1 MYRWAYGLL
10 FFAVSAL
17 CETSLYEK
25 ISIPQVSSLQPS
37 SGTFSEKKLYGLSKP
52 MVDYEPHTIYLD
64 ETLSSRDQALVADT
78 LYLQAV
84 MLSSIGILALMP
96 ESVTN
101 WSEAKLKDKSLWTR
115 WKENVSSGPVWDQD
129 DWVINY
135 IGHPVS
141 GAWYYTMA
149 RNDGFSEGESAF
161 FSFLMSTFFWEYGY
175 EAFAEVPSTQ
185 DLIITPLIGSFLGE
199 GMMVLQNKLDK
210 RQGILLGSKTLG
222 NISYFLIDPLGN
234 IAKGIHSLLI
244 ELGFDAKVSMQIRT
258 YPRAQGMP
266 EFTFMTPVE
275 YSMLYGGR
283 EYGFVISIY

>member
-1 MYRWAYGLL
+1 MHRWAYGLL
-10 FFAVSAL
+10 LIAVSAV

-25 ISIPQVSSLQPS
+25 ISIPESPPFQSPMHP
-37 SGTFSEKKLYGLSKP
+37 FSEDKP
-52 MVDYEPHTIYLD
+52 LLLPKTLLDYEPQTIYLD
-64 ETLSSRDQALVADT
+64 ETLSPRDQVLVGDT

-101 WSEAKLKDKSLWTR
+101 WSEAKLKDKSLWSR

-149 RNDGFSEGESAF
+149 RNDGFSQGESAF

-199 GMMVLQNKLDK
+199 GMMVLQNKLDE
-210 RQGILLGSKTLG
+210 RQGILFGSKTLG
-222 NISYFLIDPLGN
+222 NISYFLIDPLGS
-234 IAKGIHSLLI
+234 IAEGIHSLLI
-244 ELGFDAKVSMQIRT
+244 SLGLDAKVSMQIRT

-266 EFTFMTPVE
+266 LFPFMTSPE
-275 YSMLYGGR
+275 YSMLYGER
-283 EYGFVISIY
+283 EYGFVITIY